1 MAKIRSRTPDSPL
14 KNYSFNDHFWQKS
27 DVKSGRP
34 GIIGAAHVVTG
45 VPVIVKEWP
54 RRQGL
59 DDSELEEIWRHE
71 VRQLHRLVSY
81 PGARESLAV
90 LLDSSEEKDAF
101 YLVLSCE
108 NRVPLQTLLEGNRG
122 QYWFRAPRTPRNR
135 LRLWE
140 EFNRLAEGLEIL
152 HAQGILH
159 RNIDA
164 WSVLTSAGQ
173 EPDFLLT
180 GFEWSIRLSQSVAKT
195 AKSAERGRKAGQGV
209 TTYSFYEDW
218 RTAGVLAARLL
229 NFPSLAKAGEAYR
242 PDVSGA
248 AEFLTAGERDL
259 LSLLLRA
266 DPLQRIDGE
275 VVIEKIDQVIDQ
287 LKAQVQGSEPK
298 LVLALQISR
307 DSPVS
312 RAIRDASERTI
323 NVWDEEDQ
331 LRFVHQDLSEDP
343 RLVRMKSDDPD
354 KPPRFELVGRHL
366 TYVLAP
372 YAPPFGEE
380 NWSIARCSDVRR
392 QPPPYALIDEDRR
405 LEGWS
410 LEPITLGAA
419 NQRYR
424 LLQGKTSRWD
434 RILRP
439 LPADP
444 RMAAL
449 ADRTYRAMTLVQVL
463 DTLALAAEIWP
474 VRVAE
479 TIVRDGDIR
488 IKLVGRDDPLV
499 SRLAKA
505 LGLEPPSVR
514 LQKLLESEQPAVD
527 GEWKLSDEGGIG
539 VRDSDKGVWR
549 FVDIDRTSQPAG
561 FVFEGSARPIA
572 NELFLRSGGAGHD
585 RLLRRRL
592 KALKSLREHSELLDM
607 LADPQLDRRSSHE
620 KFTIEDVEDRLDDS
634 KTAALKE
641 LWAVLPLY
649 MVQGPPGVGKTK
661 LVQELV
667 AARLGADGTERL
679 LLAAQSH
686 SAVDHL
692 LDQVRKTLNENGT
705 VGSDGNILALRCRPR
720 DREQDSDDWDLANQ
734 ARTVAERLAASSLV
748 ADAPEE
754 LKTRVSEL
762 VGALKKRQSDEDEP
776 PRSGRTDRSFEAL
789 LLRSSNLI
797 FASTGSLQLEQLIEE
812 RAQFDW
818 SIVEEAGKATGVEL
832 LAPMLLSH
840 RRLMIGDHKQLPPFN
855 ADAIERLLLAPSKLK
870 EAIEIGR
877 DLIIRPFGQAGMDD
891 ALDALLDCDIDALV
905 SDTRSALLL
914 FESMI
919 EAEAAIPRTPASP
932 PSMAHRLK
940 YQHRMHPAISKLVS
954 TAFYEGK
961 LLDDEKVEARF
972 EAKHS
977 PVLSH
982 DVTRLPDSPVLFVD
996 IPFSREQMGGYTPEQ
1011 LPRWRNR
1018 AEAELCCDALEL
1030 LRPAPDK
1037 RPSLAVLSPY
1047 RAQMR
1052 LLEDRIDQLRPSRL
1066 KHLSDF
1072 SSPVGGFCGTVDSF
1086 QGNEA
1091 DVVMISLVRHNHHA
1105 GVKALGFL
1113 SDPRRMNVL
1122 ISRAKWRLILVGS
1135 LRFLRARFQ
1144 PGEQVGKDH
1153 PLRFLQELLR
1163 TLDDLTTQKDAQG
1176 VPRARI
1182 ITPQMLKGTGQ

>member
-1 MAKIRSRTPDSPL
+1 MAKIRSRASDSPL
-14 KNYSFNDHFWQKS
+14 KDYVFSDQFWQRS
-27 DVKSGRP
+27 DVRSGRP
-34 GIIGAAHVVTG
+34 GIIGAAHTTSGVSVV
-45 VPVIVKEWP
+45 VKEWP

-81 PGARESLAV
+81 PGARERLAV

-108 NRVPLQTLLEGNRG
+108 NRVPLQTLLDGGRG

-135 LRLWE
+135 LRLWQE
-140 EFNRLAEGLEIL
+140 LRRLAEGLEIL

-159 RNIDA
+159 RNLDP
-164 WSVLTSAGQ
+164 WSILTSAGA

-180 GFEWSIRLSQSVAKT
+180 GFEWSIRLSQSVAQAKT
-195 AKSAERGRKAGQGV
+195 GTRRKKGSQGA

-229 NFPSLAKAGEAYR
+229 NFPSLAKANEPYR
-242 PDVSGA
+242 PDVAGA

-259 LSLLLRA
+259 LTLLLRA

-275 VVIEKIDQVIDQ
+275 VVIEKIDQIVDQ
-287 LKAQVQGSEPK
+287 LKAQVQGNEPK

-307 DSPVS
+307 DSAVS
-312 RAIRDASERTI
+312 RMIREASERKI
-323 NVWDEEDQ
+323 NVWEEEAQ
-331 LRFVHQDLSEDP
+331 LRFVRQDLGEDP
-343 RLVRMKSDDPD
+343 RLVRIKSDDPA

-372 YAPPFGEE
+372 FAPPFGEE
-380 NWSIARCSDVRR
+380 SWSIARCSDVRR
-392 QPPPYALIDEDRR
+392 LPPPYAVIDEDRR
-405 LEGWS
+405 LEGWN

-424 LLQGKTSRWD
+424 QLQGKTSRWD
-434 RILRP
+434 QILRP

-449 ADRTYRAMTLVQVL
+449 TDRTYRALTLVQVL
-463 DTLALAAEIWP
+463 ETLALAADIWP
-474 VRVAE
+474 VRIAGTVSGG
-479 TIVRDGDIR
+479 GDVR

-499 SRLAKA
+499 SRLSKA

-514 LQKLLESEQPAVD
+514 LLKLLESEQPVVD
-527 GEWKLSDEGGIG
+527 GEWKLSDEAGIG
-539 VRDSDKGVWR
+539 IRDSDKGVWR
-549 FVDIDRTSQPAG
+549 FVEIDRKTHPPS
-561 FVFEGSARPIA
+561 FVFEGAARPITA
-572 NELFLRSGGAGHD
+572 DLFLRSGGAGHD

-607 LADPQLDRRSSHE
+607 LADPQLDRRSSHDMFAIEGIE
-620 KFTIEDVEDRLDDS
+620 KRLDAS

-667 AARLGADGTERL
+667 AARLGTDGTERL

-686 SAVDHL
+686 AAVDHL
-692 LDQVRKTLNENGT
+692 LDQVRRTLDESGT
-705 VGSDGNILALRCRPR
+705 GKRGDLLALRCRPR

-734 ARTVAERLAASSLV
+734 ARRVAERLAASELV
-748 ADAPEE
+748 AGAPES
-754 LKTRVSEL
+754 LKKGASEL
-762 VGALKKRQSDEDEP
+762 VAALKKRIAEDDEP

-797 FASTGSLQLEQLIEE
+797 FASTGALQLEQLIEE

-818 SIVEEAGKATGVEL
+818 AIVEEAGKATGVEL

-840 RRLMIGDHKQLPPFN
+840 RRLMIGDHKQLPPFS
-855 ADAIERLLLAPSKLK
+855 ADAIERLLLAPSRLK
-870 EAIEIGR
+870 EAIEVGR
-877 DLIIRPFGQAGMDD
+877 DLIIRPFGQAGMED
-891 ALDALLDCDIDALV
+891 ALDSLSDADIDTLV
-905 SDTRSALLL
+905 TDTRSALLL

-919 EAEAAIPRTPASP
+919 EAEAAIPRTAASP

-940 YQHRMHPAISKLVS
+940 YQHRMHPAIARLVS
-954 TAFYEGK
+954 TAFYGGD
-961 LLDDEKVEARF
+961 LLDDEKVAGRF
-972 EAKHS
+972 VNSAA
-977 PVLSH
+977 PVVSLDSA
-982 DVTRLPDSPVLFVD
+982 RLPDSPVVFID
-996 IPFSREQMGGYTPEQ
+996 IPFSREQMGAYTPEQ

-1030 LRPAPDK
+1030 LRAAPGK
-1037 RPSLAVLSPY
+1037 QPSLAVLSPY

-1052 LLEDRIDQLRPSRL
+1052 LLEDRIDQLRNTRL
-1066 KHLSDF
+1066 SHLSDF
-1072 SSPVGGFCGTVDSF
+1072 AGPTAGFCGTVDSF

-1091 DVVMISLVRHNHHA
+1091 DVVVISLVRHNHHA
-1105 GVKALGFL
+1105 GIKALGFL

-1135 LRFLRARFQ
+1135 LGFLRARFQ
-1144 PGEQVGKDH
+1144 PGEQVAKDH
-1153 PLRFLQELLR
+1153 PLRFLHDLLE
-1163 TLDDLTTQKDAQG
+1163 TLDQLTNEKGSDG
-1176 VPRARI
+1176 VPLGRI
-1182 ITPQMLKGTGQ
+1182 VSPQMLKRGRP

>member
-1 MAKIRSRTPDSPL
+1 MAKIRSRAPDSPL
-14 KNYSFNDHFWQKS
+14 KNYNFNDQFWQKS
-27 DVKSGRP
+27 DVKSGLP

-81 PGARESLAV
+81 PGTRERLAV

-108 NRVPLQTLLEGNRG
+108 NRVPLQTLIEGNRG

-140 EFNRLAEGLEIL
+140 EFRRLADGLEIL

-159 RNIDA
+159 RNLDA
-164 WSVLTSAGQ
+164 WSILTSAGQ

-180 GFEWSIRLSQSVAKT
+180 GFEWSIRLSQSVAQ
-195 AKSAERGRKAGQGV
+195 ASKAGTRRKKGGQGA
-209 TTYSFYEDW
+209 TTFSFYEDW

-229 NFPSLAKAGEAYR
+229 NFSSLAKSNEPYR

-248 AEFLTAGERDL
+248 ADFLTAGERDL
-259 LSLLLRA
+259 LTLLLRA

-275 VVIEKIDQVIDQ
+275 VVIEKIDQVLDQ
-287 LKAQVQGSEPK
+287 LKAQVQGNEPK

-307 DSPVS
+307 DSAVS
-312 RAIRDASERTI
+312 RTIREASERTI
-323 NVWDEEDQ
+323 NVWDEEEQ
-331 LRFVHQDLSEDP
+331 LRFVRQDLGEDP
-343 RLVRMKSDDPD
+343 RLVRIRSDDPA

-380 NWSIARCSDVRR
+380 SWSIARCSDVRR
-392 QPPPYALIDEDRR
+392 QPPPYAVIDEDRR
-405 LEGWS
+405 LEGWA

-424 LLQGKTSRWD
+424 QLQGKTSRWD
-434 RILRP
+434 QILRP

-449 ADRTYRAMTLVQVL
+449 TDRTYRALTLVQVL
-463 DTLALAAEIWP
+463 ETLALAADIWP
-474 VRVAE
+474 VRIAE
-479 TIVRDGDIR
+479 TLIGDGDIR

-499 SRLAKA
+499 SRLSKA
-505 LGLEPPSVR
+505 LAFEPPSVR
-514 LQKLLESEQPAVD
+514 LLKLLEGEQPAVD
-527 GEWKLSDEGGIG
+527 GEWKLSDEAGIG

-549 FVDIDRTSQPAG
+549 FVEIDRKTQPPS
-561 FVFEGSARPIA
+561 FVFEGSARPITT
-572 NELFLRSGGAGHD
+572 ELFLRSGGAGHD

-607 LADPQLDRRSSHE
+607 LADPQLDRRSSHD
-620 KFTIEDVEDRLDDS
+620 KFAIEGIEERLDTS

-667 AARLGADGTERL
+667 AARLGADETERL

-686 SAVDHL
+686 AAVDHL
-692 LDQVRKTLNENGT
+692 LDQVRKTLSEHGT
-705 VGSDGNILALRCRPR
+705 GKVGDLLALRCRPR

-734 ARTVAERLAASSLV
+734 ARRVAERLAASSLV
-748 ADAPEE
+748 ADAPDG
-754 LKTRVSEL
+754 LKKRATDL
-762 VGALKKRQSDEDEP
+762 VGALKKRKAEEDDP

-797 FASTGSLQLEQLIEE
+797 FASTGSLQLEQLIDE

-818 SIVEEAGKATGVEL
+818 AIVEEAGKATGVEL

-840 RRLMIGDHKQLPPFN
+840 RRLMIGDHKQLPPFS
-855 ADAIERLLLAPSKLK
+855 ADAIERLLLAPSRLK
-870 EAIEIGR
+870 EAIEVGR
-877 DLIIRPFGQAGMDD
+877 DLIVRPFGQAGMED
-891 ALDALLDCDIDALV
+891 ALDSLADADIDMLV

-919 EAEAAIPRTPASP
+919 EAEAAITRTPASP

-940 YQHRMHPAISKLVS
+940 YQHRMHPAIARLVS
-954 TAFYEGK
+954 TAFYDGA
-961 LLDDEKVEARF
+961 LLDDAEVDGRFANGAPVVSLDPARLP
-972 EAKHS
+972 AS
-977 PVLSH
+977 PV
-982 DVTRLPDSPVLFVD
+982 VFID
-996 IPFSREQMGGYTPEQ
+996 IPFSREQMRTRTPEQ

-1018 AEAELCCDALEL
+1018 AESELCCDALEL
-1030 LRPAPDK
+1030 LRPAPGMQ
-1037 RPSLAVLSPY
+1037 PSLAVLSPY

-1052 LLEDRIDQLRPSRL
+1052 LLEDRIDQLRNSRL
-1066 KHLSDF
+1066 SNLSGF
-1072 SSPVGGFCGTVDSF
+1072 SSPGAGFCGTVDSF

-1105 GVKALGFL
+1105 GIKALGFL

-1135 LRFLRARFQ
+1135 LGFLRARFQ
-1144 PGEQVGKDH
+1144 AGEQITKDH
-1153 PLRFLQELLR
+1153 PLRFLHDLLT
-1163 TLDDLTTQKDAQG
+1163 TLDRLTTEKDAND
-1176 VPRARI
+1176 VPLARI
-1182 ITPQMLKGTGQ
+1182 VSPQMLKGSRP

>member
-1 MAKIRSRTPDSPL
+1 MAKIRSRAPDSPL
-14 KNYSFNDHFWQKS
+14 KDYTFSNQFWQKS
-27 DVKSGRP
+27 DVRSGRP
-34 GIIGAAHVVTG
+34 GIIGAAHVTSG
-45 VPVIVKEWP
+45 VPVVVKEWP

-59 DDSELEEIWRHE
+59 DDRELEEIWRHE

-81 PGARESLAV
+81 PGARERLAV

-108 NRVPLQTLLEGNRG
+108 NRVPLQTLLDGGRS

-135 LRLWE
+135 LRLWQ
-140 EFNRLAEGLEIL
+140 EFRRLAEGLEIL

-159 RNIDA
+159 RNLDP
-164 WSVLTSAGQ
+164 WSILTSAGG

-180 GFEWSIRLSQSVAKT
+180 GFEWSIRLSQSVAQA
-195 AKSAERGRKAGQGV
+195 AKAGTRRKKAGQGA
-209 TTYSFYEDW
+209 TIYSFYEDW

-229 NFPSLAKAGEAYR
+229 NFPSLAKSDEPYR

-259 LSLLLRA
+259 LALLLRA

-275 VVIEKIDQVIDQ
+275 VVIEKVDQVVDQ

-307 DSPVS
+307 DSAVS
-312 RAIRDASERTI
+312 RTIRDASERTI
-323 NVWDEEDQ
+323 NVWDEEAQ
-331 LRFVHQDLSEDP
+331 LRFVRQDLGEDP
-343 RLVRMKSDDPD
+343 RLVSTKSDDPA

-372 YAPPFGEE
+372 FAPPFGEE
-380 NWSIARCSDVRR
+380 SWAIARCSDVHR
-392 QPPPYALIDEDRR
+392 QPPPYAVIDEDRR

-424 LLQGKTSRWD
+424 QLQGKTSRWD
-434 RILRP
+434 QILRP

-449 ADRTYRAMTLVQVL
+449 TDRTYRALTLVQVL
-463 DTLALAAEIWP
+463 ETLALAADIWP
-474 VRVAE
+474 VRISE
-479 TIVRDGDIR
+479 TTIEGGDIR
-488 IKLVGRDDPLV
+488 IKLVERDDPLV
-499 SRLAKA
+499 SRLSKA

-514 LQKLLESEQPAVD
+514 LLKLLEGEQPTVD
-527 GEWKLSDEGGIG
+527 GEWKLTDEAGIG
-539 VRDSDKGVWR
+539 VRDSDKGIWR
-549 FVDIDRTSQPAG
+549 FVEVDRKRRPPS
-561 FVFEGSARPIA
+561 FVFEGSARPITS
-572 NELFLRSGGAGHD
+572 ELFLRSGGAGHD

-607 LADPQLDRRSSHE
+607 LADPQLDRRSSHDKFAIEGIE
-620 KFTIEDVEDRLDDS
+620 KRLDAS
-634 KTAALKE
+634 KTTALKE

-686 SAVDHL
+686 AAVDHL

-705 VGSDGNILALRCRPR
+705 GKAGDLLALRCRPR

-734 ARTVAERLAASSLV
+734 ARRVAERLAGSTLV
-748 ADAPEE
+748 ASAPDA
-754 LKTRVSEL
+754 LKKRASEL
-762 VGALKKRQSDEDEP
+762 VGALKKRKAEDDDL

-818 SIVEEAGKATGVEL
+818 AIVEEAGKATGVEL

-840 RRLMIGDHKQLPPFN
+840 RRLMIGDHKQLPPFS
-855 ADAIERLLLAPSKLK
+855 ADAIERLLLAPSRLK
-870 EAIEIGR
+870 EAIEVGR
-877 DLIIRPFGQAGMDD
+877 DLIIRPFGQAGMED
-891 ALDALLDCDIDALV
+891 ALDSLADANMDTLV

-940 YQHRMHPAISKLVS
+940 YQHRMHPAISRLVS
-954 TAFYEGK
+954 TAFYDGA
-961 LLDDEKVEARF
+961 LLDDAQVAGRF
-972 EAKHS
+972 SSGSA
-977 PVLSH
+977 PVASL
-982 DVTRLPDSPVLFVD
+982 DPARLPDSPIVFID
-996 IPFSREQMGGYTPEQ
+996 MPFSREQMGAYTPEQ

-1030 LRPAPDK
+1030 LRPAQGK
-1037 RPSLAVLSPY
+1037 QPSLAVLSPY
-1047 RAQMR
+1047 RAQIR
-1052 LLEDRIDQLRPSRL
+1052 LLEDRIDQLGNSRL
-1066 KHLSDF
+1066 AHLSGF
-1072 SSPVGGFCGTVDSF
+1072 SSPGASFCGTVDSF

-1105 GVKALGFL
+1105 GIKALGFL

-1135 LRFLRARFQ
+1135 LAFLRARFQ
-1144 PGEQVGKDH
+1144 PGEQVTKDH
-1153 PLRFLQELLR
+1153 PLRFLHDLLGTLDRLTTEKDANGVPLARIVSPQELKGA
-1163 TLDDLTTQKDAQG
+1163 TL
-1176 VPRARI
+1176 
-1182 ITPQMLKGTGQ
+1182 